1 MVVSIA
7 LGCIGFN
14 NANKPFHSNPWK
26 SDYYE
31 LISKLAIIPSH
42 LINSSELTI
51 VKNSKWKEMD

>member
-26 SDYYE
+26 SDIMS
-31 LISKLAIIPSH
+31 LSPSH